1 MVTQKNIMT
10 IDEAKF
16 ISNKYSLKLKFDEKI
31 LFFLRNNKMINLC
44 TFNNKKFYRPSEV
57 DPLVAD
63 FSKAKKFKL
72 ETFPIK
78 FNQLVKKNDLISD
91 LKIFN

>member
-1 MVTQKNIMT
+1 
-10 IDEAKF
+10 
-16 ISNKYSLKLKFDEKI
+16 
-31 LFFLRNNKMINLC
+31 MINLC

-63 FSKAKKFKL
+63 FSKAKKLNWKP
-72 ETFPIK
+72 PIK
-78 FNQLVKKNDLISD
+78 SNQLVKEMTDSD